1 MLKNNVTLA
10 EDPKLTEGYPLGI
23 PNRITVTTD
32 TGQTLSLE
40 VSFPRGHAKN
50 PMTDDEVIEKL
61 AANTEH
67 CWTAAQ
73 RDRVVDMVFNY
84 EKYTVS
90 DVVAAI
96 RI

>member
-1 MLKNNVTLA
+1 
-10 EDPKLTEGYPLGI
+10 
-23 PNRITVTTD
+23 
-32 TGQTLSLE
+32 
-40 VSFPRGHAKN
+40 
-50 PMTDDEVIEKL
+50 MTDDEVIEKL